1 MINKKYIGSNFD
13 DFLQEKGIL
22 EECEAVAI
30 KRVLAYALQ
39 EKIKKEKISL
49 EALAIELKTSR
60 AAVNR
65 ILNPNNTSITLK
77 TVEKV
82 TKYLNKRLIIS
93 FA

>member
-1 MINKKYIGSNFD
+1 MVNEKHIGSNFD
-13 DFLQEKGIL
+13 EFLQEKGIL

-39 EKIKKEKISL
+39 EKIKREKISL
-49 EALAIELKTSR
+49 DNLAKELKTSR

-82 TKYLNKRLIIS
+82 TKFLNKRLIIS
-93 FA
+93 LA

>member
-1 MINKKYIGSNFD
+1 MVNEKHIGSNFD

-30 KRVLAYALQ
+30 KRVLAFALQ
-39 EKIKKEKISL
+39 EKIKREKISL
-49 EALAIELKTSR
+49 DNLAKELKTSR

-82 TKYLNKRLIIS
+82 TKFLNKRLIIS

>member
-1 MINKKYIGSNFD
+1 MVNKNHVGSNFD
-13 DFLQEKGIL
+13 DFLQEKGML

-39 EKIKKEKISL
+39 EKIKREKTSL
-49 EALAIELKTSR
+49 ELLAKELKTSR

-65 ILNPNNTSITLK
+65 ILNPENTSITLK
-77 TVEKV
+77 TMEKI

-93 FA
+93 IA

>member
-1 MINKKYIGSNFD
+1 MINKKHVGSDFD

>member
-1 MINKKYIGSNFD
+1 MVNKKHIGGSFD
-13 DFLQEKGIL
+13 DFLQVKGIL
-22 EECEAVAI
+22 EECETVAI

-39 EKIKKEKISL
+39 EKIKKEKMSL
-49 EALAIELKTSR
+49 DSLAKELKTSR

-82 TKYLNKRLIIS
+82 TKFLNKRLTIS
-93 FA
+93 IA

>member
-1 MINKKYIGSNFD
+1 MVNKKHIGSNFD

-39 EKIKKEKISL
+39 EKIKREKISL
-49 EALAIELKTSR
+49 DSLAKELNTSR

-82 TKYLNKRLIIS
+82 TKFLNKRLIIS